1 MRQSWQDYRE
11 TAERGPMAIA
21 VKVILA
27 VFVLSSLMG
36 MSAIAETSVAYY
48 VDSRSF
54 NSATVQ
60 ASTGGL
66 PLGISAWGFVDLHGN
81 KNSRADASRMFV
93 ESRLIRTVWR
103 NASMHVEYNDAHGI
117 GNSMLRYGI
126 AFNPRFA
133 FHTRPGWLLVRFSP
147 YETDGSGQQV
157 TIAWSVP
164 LLTRVALGGFS
175 DWNIQSHGRNKWVIE
190 PEIAFGLNERITL
203 VIEPRYNGFQKAER
217 FGMAFG
223 SKVQF

>member
-1 MRQSWQDYRE
+1 MSQSWQNYE
-11 TAERGPMAIA
+11 EAAKRGPMTIA
-21 VKVILA
+21 AKVILT

-36 MSAIAETSVAYY
+36 MPAVAETSVAYY
-48 VDSRSF
+48 ADSRSF

-60 ASTGGL
+60 ASSGL
-66 PLGISAWGFVDLHGN
+66 PLGFSAWGFVDLHGN
-81 KNSRADASRMFV
+81 KNSRTDASRMFV

-103 NASMHVEYNDAHGI
+103 NISLHAEYNDAHGI

-133 FHTRPGWLLVRFSP
+133 FHARPSWLLVRFSP

-157 TIAWSVP
+157 TIAWSVL

-203 VIEPRYNGFQKAER
+203 VIEPRYNGFQETER